1 MGSLIGLQLVATG
14 AALCIGVSY
23 YVSQRSAK
31 PPGPRGWP
39 IIGNLFGVPT
49 EFEWLHW
56 ATYKGIYGAV
66 SYTTVFGKEIV
77 ILNTLGEGNDMLD
90 KRSSIYSGRPMMPFA
105 GEM

>member
-1 MGSLIGLQLVATG
+1 
-14 AALCIGVSY
+14 
-23 YVSQRSAK
+23 

-90 KRSSIYSGRPMMPFA
+90 KRSSIYSGRPTMPV
-105 GEM
+105 